1 MNYKFCLIAVIC
13 VSMVASC
20 SKTGKNQSSEVVF
33 DDAGKTAAKDE
44 IVIEDKSFD
53 GSRETLP
60 ILKAGSQ
67 EITKVAADQS
77 RVNTMYDAFGNKS
90 ETRYFNN
97 HLRLQFLLLR
107 TSADGQKQIFV
118 YGQNGEVKSLPED
131 MLDRAL
137 TAPADELANS
147 AGIFQTYRPSPPAA
161 QSIQTRSDVSL
172 RPMPSYNFPVQN
184 RQVDQVA
191 ADEAKPTAVP
201 ADEKPGEKKD
211 DSSTPKPDKEQ

>member
-1 MNYKFCLIAVIC
+1 ML
-13 VSMVASC
+13 ASC
-20 SKTGKNQSSEVVF
+20 SKTGKSQSSEVVF

-44 IVIEDKSFD
+44 IVIDDKSFD
-53 GSRETLP
+53 GNRETLP
-60 ILKAGSQ
+60 TLKAGSQ
-67 EITKVAADQS
+67 ETTKTAADHS
-77 RVNTMYDAFGNKS
+77 KINTMYDEFGNKT

-118 YGQNGEVKSLPED
+118 YGQNGEVKNLPED

-172 RPMPSYNFPVQN
+172 RPLPSYNFPVQN
-184 RQVDQVA
+184 RQVEQVP
-191 ADEAKPTAVP
+191 ADEAKVTAVP
-201 ADEKPGEKKD
+201 TNEKPNEKKD
-211 DSSTPKPDKEQ
+211 DSSTPQPEKEQRRY